1 MRFYEALQNHD
12 LRISANNGRWLCGDG
27 DGTWVVYERKPYA
40 KKTTIIISTRDEEAA
55 LKVLLD
61 ASGE

>member
-1 MRFYEALQNHD
+1 MKFYEALQNHN

-27 DGTWVVYERKPYA
+27 DGTWVVYDRKLN
-40 KKTTIIISTRDEEAA
+40 IIISTRDEEAA

-61 ASGE
+61 ASGK